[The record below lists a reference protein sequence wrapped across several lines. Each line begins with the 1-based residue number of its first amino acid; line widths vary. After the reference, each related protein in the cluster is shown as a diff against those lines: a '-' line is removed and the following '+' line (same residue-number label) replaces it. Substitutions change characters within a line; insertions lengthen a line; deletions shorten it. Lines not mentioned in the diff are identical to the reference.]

1 MSGIILSLGW
11 ILGLGLA
18 AIAGAGGILCGLGWL
33 VAIAITGWRRVRV
46 ALVRR
51 GVRPWVFAAAGTLA
65 LVAGLYLQWRTPIP
79 AVDDISHWVPAP
91 DRAVREQ
98 LVTVIGR
105 VESTARLTR
114 SHSAQGHKARF
125 WLQAT
130 QAAEI
135 VSAEP
140 PPISTNPGQPPAP
153 EVLTQPV
160 SGRLYVTVPLLQATG
175 LVPGQ
180 FVSITGRLYRP
191 SPAQNPGG
199 FDFRTYLAREGCFA
213 GMTGQQLAF
222 LSRDGE
228 DRLIRPGGL
237 WQIRQRIVQS
247 QVRGLGVPAGSLM
260 AGMTLGRQA
269 VDLPFDVQDR
279 FIQVGLAHVLAASG
293 FHVAVLLGLAQAALR
308 RTKPTVQA
316 IAGGL
321 LLVGYGVITG
331 GSPSV
336 LRAIVM
342 GGAALLGLA
351 GGRRVKPLGALL
363 LAAVGLLVWNPL
375 WIYAVGFQLSFV
387 ATLALLITVPALT
400 RRLDW
405 LPPALTVAI
414 AVPLAAT
421 LWTLPLQLFTFY
433 GLSPYSLAANVVTG
447 PLVSLVTAGGFVS
460 AFAALAV
467 PWLGEA
473 IASAFYYPVRGLLA
487 IVTWFDGLPYR
498 TVAVG
503 SLSTGQVVAVYG
515 LIVLVGWVPWW
526 QRRQRWVLALIGAIA
541 LVAVPGWQVR
551 LEQARATVLD
561 TRGEPA
567 LVVQEGAAIATFY
580 GGSPATVRYGVLPFL
595 KQQGH
600 NRVDWAIAL
609 DAQPPTRRALALL
622 LENLPVGILYDAPAA
637 NPTSQSNAAA
647 GTASTASSASSTAS
661 SPASPPATS
670 PPAASTLAD
679 GGDRAL
685 AAAVQVRQGAYAT
698 LPIGETVTLAP
709 QLRVTRLLSQATA
722 VLVQWGDR
730 RWLILGNLDTPT
742 QAALRQAWT
751 TAPAPT
757 SALAPTSTPAPTPGA
772 PVAPQTTRDPA
783 IEFPAIELLW
793 WPGQPLD
800 PALIDDLR
808 PQVAIAA
815 APRVDPATATQLS
828 HHQTRIYWTGR
839 DGALQWTPETGFVP
853 LLEGNLDARLD
864 R

>member
-1 MSGIILSLGW
+1 
-11 ILGLGLA
+11 
-18 AIAGAGGILCGLGWL
+18 
-33 VAIAITGWRRVRV
+33 
-46 ALVRR
+46 
-51 GVRPWVFAAAGTLA
+51 LA
-65 LVAGLYLQWRTPIP
+65 LVAGLYMQWRTPLP
-79 AVDDISHWVPAP
+79 APDDISRWVPAP

-105 VESTARLTR
+105 VESTASLTR
-114 SHSAQGHKARF
+114 NHQAQV

-140 PPISTNPGQPPAP
+140 PPVSTIPGQPASP
-153 EVLTQPV
+153 EVLTEPV

-191 SPAQNPGG
+191 SAAQNPGG
-199 FDFRTYLAREGCFA
+199 FDFRTYLARAGCFA
-213 GMTGQQLAF
+213 GMTGQQLEF
-222 LSRDGE
+222 LSRDGD
-228 DRLIRPGGL
+228 DRLVRPGGL

-260 AGMTLGRQA
+260 AGMTLGRRA
-269 VDLPFDVQDR
+269 VDLPFAVQDR

-293 FHVAVLLGLAQAALR
+293 FHVAVLLGLAQASLR
-308 RTKPTVQA
+308 RTKPRVQA

-321 LLVGYGVITG
+321 LLVSYGVITG

-342 GGAALLGLA
+342 GTAVLGGMV

-375 WIYAVGFQLSFV
+375 WIYDVGFQLSFV
-387 ATLALLITVPALT
+387 ATLALLVTVPALT

-447 PLVSLVTAGGFVS
+447 PLVTVVTAGGFVS
-460 AFAALAV
+460 GLAALAL
-467 PWLGEA
+467 PWLGEV
-473 IASAFYYPVRGLLA
+473 IASAFYYPVQGLLA

-503 SLSTGQVVAVYG
+503 SLSVGQVVAVYG
-515 LIVLVGWVPWW
+515 LIALVWWVPWW
-526 QRRQRWVLALIGAIA
+526 QRRQRWVLALIAAIA

-561 TRGEPA
+561 TRGDPA

-595 KQQGH
+595 KQEGR

-609 DAQPPTRRALALL
+609 DAQPQTRRALALL
-622 LENLPVGILYDAPAA
+622 LENLPVGILYDAPDPNA
-637 NPTSQSNAAA
+637 PPQTEAAA
-647 GTASTASSASSTAS
+647 SG
-661 SPASPPATS
+661 ASPGPA
-670 PPAASTLAD
+670 TLAD

-698 LPIGETVTLAP
+698 LPVGETVTLDP
-709 QLRVTRLLSQATA
+709 QLRVTRLLPQATA

-751 TAPAPT
+751 TRFAELPTPHPATSPAAAPAPPAST
-757 SALAPTSTPAPTPGA
+757 PPASAPTTPTTEIPAAETPTA
-772 PVAPQTTRDPA
+772 EDKPA
-783 IEFPAIELLW
+783 GEWAIELLW

-800 PALIDDLR
+800 PELIDRLR

-828 HHQTRIYWTGR
+828 NHQTRIYWTGR